1 MKTAVYYNNKDIR
14 MEERPIPLINDEE
27 ILVQVKACGI
37 CGSDVM
43 EWYRI
48 KKAPLILGHE
58 LTGEIVEV
66 GNKVDKFEIGDRV
79 VISHH
84 VPCNTC
90 RYCLAG
96 NHTVCDTL
104 RSTNIDPGGFAE
116 YVRVPKTNVDRG
128 VFLLPNEISYEEGTF
143 IEPLGCVVR
152 GQRISNMEA
161 GKNVLVLGSGISGL
175 LHIQLAK
182 TLGASNIVA
191 TDISD
196 YRLDAAMRFGANAV
210 IDAKDN
216 VSGCLL
222 DIIGKKAD
230 LVILSTGAENA
241 IHQALNSVDRGGTIL
256 FFAPTKP
263 GVDIAIPLW
272 DLWKDGVILTTSYA
286 ASPNDIMV
294 AMELIR
300 AGRVNGKDMIT
311 HRLGLK
317 DAGRGFELV
326 ANAGNSIKVVVEPG
340 M

>member
-14 MEERPIPLINDEE
+14 IEEIPIPEYNDDE

-48 KKAPLILGHE
+48 KKAPLVLGHE
-58 LTGEIVEV
+58 LTGDIVEV
-66 GNKVDKFEIGDRV
+66 GKNVEKFKIGDRV

-90 RYCLAG
+90 RYCLNG

-104 RSTNIDPGGFAE
+104 RTTNIEPGGFAQ
-116 YVRVPKTNVDRG
+116 YIKVPKINVDRG
-128 VFLLPNEISYEEGTF
+128 VFKLSNEISYEEGTF
-143 IEPLGCVVR
+143 IEPLGCVIR
-152 GQRISNMEA
+152 GQRIANMKV
-161 GKNVLVLGSGISGL
+161 GKSVLVLGSGISGL

-182 TLGASNIVA
+182 TLGAISIIA
-191 TDISD
+191 TDIND
-196 YRLDAAMRFGANAV
+196 YRLDSAMKFGANAV
-210 IDAKDN
+210 INAKDDVPN
-216 VSGCLL
+216 RLL
-222 DIIGKKAD
+222 DNLGKKAD
-230 LVILSTGAENA
+230 LVILSTGAKNA

-263 GVDIAIPLW
+263 EIDVGIPLW
-272 DLWKDGVILTTSYA
+272 ELWKNGITLTTSYA
-286 ASPNDIMV
+286 ASPSDLTL

-300 AGRVNGKDMIT
+300 AGKINVKDMIT
-311 HRLGLK
+311 HKFGLE
-317 DAGRGFELV
+317 DAGKGFELV
-326 ANAGNSIKVVVEPG
+326 AQARESIKVIIQPG